1 MTEQGPL
8 FDLKQLDELAA
19 GSPDF
24 VNVMIDTFLT
34 HTPEQVE
41 HLVSAFQQ
49 GELKRMGEIAHKL
62 KPSIDLFGIS
72 GLTATVRSIEQKG
85 KAEHRDDKLS
95 AEVLE
100 LDRVMTL
107 VFEELH
113 KMRPQ

>member
-8 FDLKQLDELAA
+8 FDLKQLDELSA
-19 GSPDF
+19 GNPDF
-24 VNVMIDTFLT
+24 ISVMIDTFLT
-34 HTPEQVE
+34 HTPEQVDQ
-41 HLVSAFQQ
+41 LVSAYEE
-49 GELKRMGEIAHKL
+49 GNLKRMGEIANKL

-95 AEVLE
+95 SE
-100 LDRVMTL
+100 
-107 VFEELH
+107 VFELKRGMTAVFQELQ